1 MRVDFHFTPH
11 QADEIWLRNRDV
23 VVIDVL
29 RSSTT
34 IATALRNGAKEII
47 PVATVERAVKM
58 SGNLFGDAI
67 LRGGERNGRMIE
79 GFNLG
84 NSPAEYTEEKVKG
97 KGIIFSTTNGT
108 LAIERARFAR
118 ALVICGFINI
128 SAVAMFL
135 KEQKKD
141 FVIVC
146 SGRNGMF
153 SLEDTVCAGMLLRK
167 LRDDQEVNID
177 LSDGALAA
185 VSLYKSLGKNIVKML
200 RGSEHGRYL
209 MQIGLEDDL
218 ANCAGVD
225 TVPVLPR
232 LVGGVLRLT
241 TEPGAQ
247 VTPAA

>member
-11 QADEIWLRNRDV
+11 QADEIWLRNKDV

-84 NSPAEYTEEKVKG
+84 NSPTEYTEDKVRG

-108 LAIERARFAR
+108 LAIERARFAQ
-118 ALVICGFINI
+118 ALVICGFVNM
-128 SAVAMFL
+128 SAVTAFL
-135 KEQKKD
+135 LEQKKD
-141 FVIVC
+141 FVILC

-153 SLEDTVCAGMLLRK
+153 SLEDTVCAGMLLRRM
-167 LRDDQEVNID
+167 LDDPDSDIE

-185 VSLYKSLGKNIVKML
+185 VTLYNRLGRNILKML

-209 MQIGLEDDL
+209 IQIGLEEDL
-218 ANCAGVD
+218 AVCAGVD

-241 TEPGAQ
+241 AEPGAR
-247 VTPAA
+247 VSPAA

>member
-11 QADEIWLRNRDV
+11 QADEIWLRNKDV
-23 VVIDVL
+23 VIIDVL

-34 IATALRNGAKEII
+34 IATSLRNGAKEII
-47 PVATVERAVKM
+47 PVASVERAVKV

-67 LRGGERNGRMIE
+67 LRGGERNGRMID

-118 ALVICGFINI
+118 ALVVCGFVNI
-128 SAVAMFL
+128 STVAAFL
-135 KEQKKD
+135 RTQGRD
-141 FVIVC
+141 FVILC

-153 SLEDTVCAGMLLRK
+153 SLEDTVCAGMLLR
-167 LRDDQEVNID
+167 RMMDNHDVEIE

-185 VSLYKSLGKNIVKML
+185 VHLHKSLGKNIMKLL
-200 RGSEHGRYL
+200 RASEHGRYL
-209 MQIGLEDDL
+209 IQIGFEDDL
-218 ANCAGVD
+218 SLCAGVD

-232 LVGGVLRLT
+232 LVGGVIRLNAD
-241 TEPGAQ
+241 PGVQ